1 MIYRNVLFKFS
12 VIFVKMTLSKTSF
25 WNSLLGNNKNQSDN
39 DDKLAAFTSQAAILT
54 CIVSLVYLLIDLQF
68 NNTVELYLALSVTLV
83 SLCVIFVGRKG
94 LHISARVIFIVAV
107 DIIIGIAVL
116 LEPIETGVAM
126 LFSVAFIGTILGFG
140 SKDTRITLVLL
151 GFTVLSTIIS
161 ILYSPFEKQLFTSQ
175 YLKTIFFINLF
186 ITIFLSSFLVYLA
199 IILNLRSEASLK
211 KSKLQIQEKNDE
223 LAKVNSELDRFVY
236 SASHDLKSPIT
247 SVMGLINLSRLT
259 DNPNEVKSYL
269 NMMEGR
275 LIHLNKFINDIAS
288 YSQNS
293 RQALNLSTVKLK
305 DLIDSYLS
313 GLAYLPEASMVQVK
327 IEVPDDLTIISDATR
342 LEMVL
347 GNIISN
353 AFKYCDPA
361 KENSFVNIRSVVN
374 GRSLQVEVQDNG
386 VGIPKDYLNRIF
398 DMFFRG
404 DHKAKGAGLGL
415 YIVKET
421 LEKLN
426 GSILA
431 ESKVGVGS
439 KFTINLPIK
448 YKKEPQEALFV

>member
-1 MIYRNVLFKFS
+1 
-12 VIFVKMTLSKTSF
+12 
-25 WNSLLGNNKNQSDN
+25 
-39 DDKLAAFTSQAAILT
+39 
-54 CIVSLVYLLIDLQF
+54 
-68 NNTVELYLALSVTLV
+68 
-83 SLCVIFVGRKG
+83 
-94 LHISARVIFIVAV
+94 
-107 DIIIGIAVL
+107 
-116 LEPIETGVAM
+116 
-126 LFSVAFIGTILGFG
+126 
-140 SKDTRITLVLL
+140 
-151 GFTVLSTIIS
+151 
-161 ILYSPFEKQLFTSQ
+161 
-175 YLKTIFFINLF
+175 
-186 ITIFLSSFLVYLA
+186 
-199 IILNLRSEASLK
+199 LRSEASLK

-259 DNPNEVKSYL
+259 DNPDEVKSYL

-275 LIHLNKFINDIAS
+275 LSHLNKFINDIAS

-313 GLAYLPEASMVQVK
+313 GLAYLPEASIVQVK
-327 IEVPDDLTIISDATR
+327 IDVPNDLTIISDATR

-361 KENSFVNIRSVVN
+361 KENSFVNIRSIVN
-374 GRSLQVEVQDNG
+374 ERSLQLEVQDNG

-448 YKKEPQEALFV
+448 YKKEPQEALMV

>member
-1 MIYRNVLFKFS
+1 
-12 VIFVKMTLSKTSF
+12 
-25 WNSLLGNNKNQSDN
+25 
-39 DDKLAAFTSQAAILT
+39 
-54 CIVSLVYLLIDLQF
+54 
-68 NNTVELYLALSVTLV
+68 
-83 SLCVIFVGRKG
+83 
-94 LHISARVIFIVAV
+94 
-107 DIIIGIAVL
+107 
-116 LEPIETGVAM
+116 
-126 LFSVAFIGTILGFG
+126 
-140 SKDTRITLVLL
+140 
-151 GFTVLSTIIS
+151 
-161 ILYSPFEKQLFTSQ
+161 
-175 YLKTIFFINLF
+175 
-186 ITIFLSSFLVYLA
+186 
-199 IILNLRSEASLK
+199 
-211 KSKLQIQEKNDE
+211 
-223 LAKVNSELDRFVY
+223 
-236 SASHDLKSPIT
+236 
-247 SVMGLINLSRLT
+247 
-259 DNPNEVKSYL
+259 
-269 NMMEGR
+269 MMEGR
-275 LIHLNKFINDIAS
+275 LSHLNKFINDIAS

-313 GLAYLPEASMVQVK
+313 GLAYLPEASIVQVK
-327 IEVPDDLTIISDATR
+327 IDVPNDLTIISDATR

-361 KENSFVNIRSVVN
+361 KENSFVNIRSIVN
-374 GRSLQVEVQDNG
+374 ERSLQLEVQDNG

-448 YKKEPQEALFV
+448 YKKEPQEALMV

>member
-1 MIYRNVLFKFS
+1 MAQ
-12 VIFVKMTLSKTSF
+12 SKTSF
-25 WNSLLGNNKNQSDN
+25 WNSLLGNDKNQSDN

-54 CIVSLVYLLIDLQF
+54 FVVSLVYLLIDLQF
-68 NNTVELYLALSVTLV
+68 DNTLEIYLALGIALV
-83 SLCVIFVGRKG
+83 SLGVIFLGRKG
-94 LHISARVIFIVAV
+94 LHISARIIFIVAA
-107 DIIIGIAVL
+107 DIIISIAVL

-126 LFSVAFIGTILGFG
+126 LFSVALIGTIVGFG
-140 SKDTRITLVLL
+140 SKNTRITLFLL
-151 GFTVLSTIIS
+151 GFTVLSTLLS
-161 ILYSPFEKQLFTSQ
+161 ILYTPFEKQLFTSQ
-175 YLKTIFFINLF
+175 YLKNIFFINLF

-259 DNPNEVKSYL
+259 DNPAEVKNYL

-275 LIHLNKFINDIAS
+275 LIHLSKFINDIAN
-288 YSQNS
+288 YSRNS
-293 RQALNLSTVKLK
+293 RQTLNLSTVKLR
-305 DLIDSYLS
+305 DLIDNYLT
-313 GLAYLPEASMVQVK
+313 GLAYLPEASSVQVK
-327 IEVPDDLTIISDATR
+327 IEVPNDLTIISDATR
-342 LEMVL
+342 LEMVF
-347 GNIISN
+347 GNVISN

-361 KENSFVNIRSVVN
+361 KENRFVNIRSVVN
-374 GRSLQVEVQDNG
+374 GRSLHLEVQDNG
-386 VGIPKDYLNRIF
+386 VGIPTDYLNRIF
-398 DMFFRG
+398 EMFFRG

-448 YKKEPQEALFV
+448 YK